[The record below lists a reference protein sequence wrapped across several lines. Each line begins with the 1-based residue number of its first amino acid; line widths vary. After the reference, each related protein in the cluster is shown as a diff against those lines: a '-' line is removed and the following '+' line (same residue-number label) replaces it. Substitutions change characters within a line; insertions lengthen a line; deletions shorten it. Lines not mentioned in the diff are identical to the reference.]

1 MARLRQPRCDML
13 RNIVGTDQSR
23 GSAIPGID
31 HDGQGVAR
39 FAAEGQNKAADIPA
53 CPLTYVEQADLAT
66 SKRSET
72 VVALNKRV
80 DRLGYPQSS
89 AFNYGRL
96 KVPGEK
102 QLAFRKQRVAPR
114 RQWIAVLCIAGRRS
128 AKLGITG
135 GNEPL
140 LVRMQKQR

>member
-1 MARLRQPRCDML
+1 ML

-96 KVPGEK
+96 KNLPSESSAWL
-102 QLAFRKQRVAPR
+102 LAPTDR
-114 RQWIAVLCIAGRRS
+114 RSPHRRS
-128 AKLGITG
+128 AQYQA
-135 GNEPL
+135 
-140 LVRMQKQR
+140 RHH